1 MPVNANP
8 SGSVDMA
15 DAESKSTKTMFLI
28 GRIEKNIEHKLM
40 QVTAGATH
48 ATGVILVEPI
58 LFRAE
63 GKKFYLTKITD
74 VIMME
79 NVSRL
84 IVTGE
89 MSFDNSGLNPFRV
102 KISLRLNKMYRM
114 GTIEL
119 LS

>member
-1 MPVNANP
+1 VNANP
-8 SGSVDMA
+8 SSSVNEA

-28 GRIEKNIEHKLM
+28 GRLENNTEHKLM

-48 ATGVILVEPI
+48 ATGAILDEPM

-74 VIMME
+74 AVMIE
-79 NVSRL
+79 NDSRL

-89 MSFDNSGLNPFRV
+89 MSYDKSGLNPFGARM
-102 KISLRLNKMYRM
+102 SLRLQKMYRL